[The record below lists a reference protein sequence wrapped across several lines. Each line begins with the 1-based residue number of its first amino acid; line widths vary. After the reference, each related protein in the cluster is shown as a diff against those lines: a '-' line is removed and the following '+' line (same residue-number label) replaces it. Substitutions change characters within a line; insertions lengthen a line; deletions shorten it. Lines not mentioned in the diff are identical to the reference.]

1 MKATLNLSPD
11 EIEFLILGDSHAQNG
26 IIPEKISDKTINL
39 AASGENYF
47 FCLQKLKFLL
57 ANDRKIK
64 NLILTLGPH
73 NVNSNID
80 SLWVTNKDNFIV
92 KASNYWGILDITD
105 LLDCTKQINFGYLPF
120 GTLAGELAS
129 ESFYTIEKTA
139 ILKKAP
145 TIGGYY
151 PNIKSFNPNSR
162 PTNTNSQLVNYSNF
176 QLNYLNQIIETC
188 SINHINIV
196 LLNLPTFKG
205 EEIND
210 DLFLKLKNPYSYLNM
225 GSIFNVA
232 PDYFADS
239 NHLNP
244 IGAAKFTELLSD
256 TLSKTCVK

>member
-1 MKATLNLSPD
+1 MKATLNLSPI

-120 GTLAGELAS
+120 GTLAGELTS

-151 PNIKSFNPNSR
+151 PNKKSFNPNSR

-188 SINHINIV
+188 SINQINIV